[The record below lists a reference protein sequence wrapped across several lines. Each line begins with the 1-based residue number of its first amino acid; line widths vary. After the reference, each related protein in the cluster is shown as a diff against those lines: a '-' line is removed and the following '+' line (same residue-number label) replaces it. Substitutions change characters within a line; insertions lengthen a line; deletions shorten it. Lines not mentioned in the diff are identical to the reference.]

1 MEKVKL
7 GRLGPVLGRLR
18 FMVTFAAVVDFV
30 SIVPFYVFL
39 ILNATGSNASG
50 AQFFSAVRV
59 LRIFR
64 LLKLD
69 RLTKAFK
76 LLKNAIIRT
85 SEVLFVTLIME
96 LILFLFVATLLW
108 ILEPKLYPSIPDAMF
123 ISLLMLTG
131 ADIPSESDLTVVSR
145 AFVAI
150 TVFISILVF
159 ALPTGALA
167 SGFESVSEKYMA
179 LKKKKPRGELSE
191 LAVQD
196 SDDELL
202 AEDDPAAAAK
212 ETAEVPAQKSI
223 NQEPQAK
230 CPTCGK

>member
-1 MEKVKL
+1 MLFLCRSFIFDPNNK
-7 GRLGPVLGRLR
+7 
-18 FMVTFAAVVDFV
+18 VTFAAVVDFI

-39 ILNATGSNASG
+39 ILNAAGSNASG

-131 ADIPSESDLTVVSR
+131 ADIPSEGDLTVVSR

-179 LKKKKPRGELSE
+179 LRKKKRPKGELNE
-191 LAVQD
+191 LAIQD
-196 SDDELL
+196 SDEELL
-202 AEDDPAAAAK
+202 AEEEAGGK
-212 ETAEVPAQKSI
+212 EAEAPVQKSV
-223 NQEPQAK
+223 NQQDQSK
-230 CPTCGK
+230 CCPTCGK